1 MLTDGKQYRGRLQLR
16 TVFLIVSLAVLVL
29 PLGSIFFFRIYENEL
44 VRQTELSLI
53 SQAAVIAASYKHQ
66 VSSLLLDK
74 SNYGIKVTSYIK
86 QKIDNY
92 YTPVYPQIDLANNQL
107 FPPRPNGVTP
117 QSPADALAVQVGN
130 TLSTVLRDSQKTTL
144 TGIRL
149 LDYQGNVIAGQ
160 REVGLSFAH
169 LHEIK
174 SAMEGRYTSVI
185 RQRISDEP
193 PPALASISRGTG
205 IRVFVAFPIIQGEQ
219 LWGIVYLSRTPKNI
233 LKHLYAEKDKVIL
246 AGITII
252 VLTFLLALFTSYTI
266 SQPIYRLIK
275 KTTKVSEGDHQSM
288 EPLEYPVTK
297 ELELLSKSFS
307 KMAKSLH
314 ERSEYIREFAA
325 HVSHELKTPLTSI
338 QGAAELLMDH
348 MDEMEPATKQQFLSN
363 IQQDTDRLKR
373 LVTRLLELAR
383 ADSQTSDNETADLIA
398 ILNKL
403 APRYREVG
411 LQLELPEQNSC
422 WIKMA
427 EDNLE
432 TILLNLF
439 DNAKQHGASIINI
452 DVKTTNQLV
461 ALTIADNG
469 EGISLANREKIFTP
483 FFTTRR
489 EQSGTG
495 LGLSIIKSLMKTYQG
510 SITLADSDKGAR
522 FILQFG
528 AASYL

>member
-1 MLTDGKQYRGRLQLR
+1 MLTSEKQYQGRLRLR
-16 TVFLIVSLAVLVL
+16 TVFLIVSLVVLVL

-53 SQAAVIAASYKHQ
+53 SQAAVIAASYKQQ
-66 VSSLLLDK
+66 VVNLVEAKSS
-74 SNYGIKVTSYIK
+74 YGVKINREAKP
-86 QKIDNY
+86 KIDNY
-92 YTPVYPQIDLANNQL
+92 YTPIYPQIDLAKNKSL
-107 FPPRPNGVTP
+107 PSRPDGITSTTHPDGVAI
-117 QSPADALAVQVGN
+117 QAGKILAAI
-130 TLSTVLRDSQKTTL
+130 LRDSQKTTL

-149 LDYQGNVIAGQ
+149 LDYNGNVIAG
-160 REVGLSFAH
+160 RSELGLSFAH
-169 LHEIK
+169 ISEIK
-174 SAMEGRYTSVI
+174 TAMQGHYASVI

-205 IRVFVAFPIIQGEQ
+205 IRVFVALPIIHNGR
-219 LWGIVYLSRTPKNI
+219 LWGVVYLSRTPKNI

-246 AGITII
+246 AGATIV
-252 VLTFLLALFTSYTI
+252 VLTFLLALFTSYAI

-275 KTTKVSEGDHQSM
+275 KTTRVSEGDHQSM

-314 ERSEYIREFAA
+314 QRSEYIREFAA

-348 MDEMEPATKQQFLSN
+348 IDDMEHATKQQFLSN

-383 ADSQTSDNETADLIA
+383 ADSQTSDNETADLMVV
-398 ILNKL
+398 LNKL
-403 APRYREVG
+403 SSRHQATG
-411 LQLELPEQNSC
+411 LQVELPKQHNC
-422 WIKMA
+422 WVRITA
-427 EDNLE
+427 DNLE
-432 TILLNLF
+432 TILINLF
-439 DNAKQHGASIINI
+439 DNAKQHDASAVNI
-452 DVKTTNQLV
+452 SLKVNNQLV
-461 ALTIADNG
+461 ELIITDNG
-469 EGISLANREKIFTP
+469 SGISQANRDKIFTP

-495 LGLSIIKSLMKTYQG
+495 LGLSIIKSLMEACQG
-510 SITLADSDKGAR
+510 SIRLADTEKGSS
-522 FILQFG
+522 FILQFRKAG
-528 AASYL
+528 H